1 LTGIGIAEFFNQR
14 YEQAAA
20 TLLGSLQE
28 LPTYATTYRFLA
40 SCYAHMGRLEEAE
53 NRRAPPRLHDRHIG
67 ELFPNPQFRPSRALS
82 VGPALGNGRDDMN
95 QTRRLAAILAADA
108 AGYSRLMGVTRGVA
122 RSSEQRMR
130 FMETY
135 PSAAAAG
142 LRLLSVN
149 GGAIRD

>member
-1 LTGIGIAEFFNQR
+1 
-14 YEQAAA
+14 
-20 TLLGSLQE
+20 
-28 LPTYATTYRFLA
+28 
-40 SCYAHMGRLEEAE
+40 
-53 NRRAPPRLHDRHIG
+53 
-67 ELFPNPQFRPSRALS
+67 
-82 VGPALGNGRDDMN
+82 MN

-130 FMETY
+130 FMEPY